1 MSEAKPIPV
10 EEKPSNIQPKANSL
24 PREKTAL
31 SRVTSSPVLVGDTP
45 SIGATLRRR
54 SDLLFHSNEQL
65 RELPKDETDS
75 GRRSNAS
82 TISTSS
88 EDEERNRSA
97 STTSP
102 DQPSIDAWLQWR
114 KNKNNRRNSS
124 PVVNYGSSLG
134 TSV

>member
-1 MSEAKPIPV
+1 MTMSEAKPIPV

-24 PREKTAL
+24 PREKTSL
-31 SRVTSSPVLVGDTP
+31 SRVTSSPVFVGDTP

-54 SDLLFHSNEQL
+54 SDILFHSNEQ
-65 RELPKDETDS
+65 LPKDETDS
-75 GRRSNAS
+75 GRRSN
-82 TISTSS
+82 ISTSS

-114 KNKNNRRNSS
+114 KIKNKRRNSS